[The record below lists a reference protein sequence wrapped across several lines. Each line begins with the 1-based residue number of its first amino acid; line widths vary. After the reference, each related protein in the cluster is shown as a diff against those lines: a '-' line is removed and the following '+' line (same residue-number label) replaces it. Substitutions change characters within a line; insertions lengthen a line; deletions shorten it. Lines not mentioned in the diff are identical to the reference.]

1 MASGNIS
8 ADQLST
14 LGPGRIGLLPCLHS
28 EVHCQAPMPPGAT
41 VVAVAISSCLDLHN
55 AECLLSSNETSRCSL
70 VLVQEFG
77 RPAALPLSW
86 ELPCSAAIWGGRSSA
101 PCGLEGTTQLPYDG
115 GWSHPSPARVQQPPR
130 PSSAAAPG
138 GSGFAGSGAALSG
151 GGGRGG
157 ARNDGGAVLEALD
170 AFLAPGDGVG
180 GNASGRRGASTW
192 CGALNHGAAVGGG
205 GGGGF
210 VEQAG
215 SGHSAHLAT
224 SSLPLG
230 WQLQSSEWGRH
241 QGGGGMPGFET
252 LNPGLPPLPQLQLP
266 DHVRACLLPCTLS
279 HRDVRPAGQGNAY
292 GSARMCTS

>member
-1 MASGNIS
+1 MTFGNVT

-14 LGPGRIGLLPCLHS
+14 LGPGCIGLLPCLHS
-28 EVHCQAPMPPGAT
+28 EVHRPASMPPGAT
-41 VVAVAISSCLDLHN
+41 VVAVAISSCPDLHN
-55 AECLLSSNETSRCSL
+55 APCILSSSETSRCSL
-70 VLVQEFG
+70 VLVQEPG
-77 RPAALPLSW
+77 LPAAPPLSW
-86 ELPCSAAIWGGRSSA
+86 ELPGSAAIWGGCSSA
-101 PCGLEGTTQLPYDG
+101 PCGLEGNTKLPYDG
-115 GWSHPSPARVQQPPR
+115 GWSHPSPAGIQQPPR

-138 GSGFAGSGAALSG
+138 GSGLAGSGAALG
-151 GGGRGG
+151 GGGARG
-157 ARNDGGAVLEALD
+157 DGDAVVEALD
-170 AFLAPGDGVG
+170 AFLAPGDSVG
-180 GNASGRRGASTW
+180 GNAGGRRGANSW

-215 SGHSAHLAT
+215 SGHNAHLAT

-266 DHVRACLLPCTLS
+266 YHVRACLLPCTLS
-279 HRDVRPAGQGNAY
+279 HMDVRPAGQGNAD
-292 GSARMCTS
+292 GSSKLCTSRMSL